1 MVPSPGGISP
11 VTLGRPSAGP
21 NRLAHCP
28 TRRSR
33 PGCWPCRQGREKIP
47 ETLPRKR
54 AGRTGRR
61 SQGSRTLIRQ
71 WTLYRYVGAQGQ
83 LRDPDHRH
91 GARPGG
97 ARSRPARAGAR
108 ADKYRTR
115 VTFIGRDSSG
125 PPRHNL
131 RTRTWVAARNHRRIT
146 APRTRTF
153 NHGAALVVTCG
164 PRSAPLRAAWLT
176 RKSGG
181 WRRRKPHAT
190 CPTTS
195 PSQAVTMSTIARVAL
210 PVAQALRLRVGC
222 SLRWPL
228 RSRRYGFPTL
238 NEPGFE
244 VRTVPLVRSL
254 R

>member
-108 ADKYRTR
+108 ADNARY
-115 VTFIGRDSSG
+115 IGRALPLS
-125 PPRHNL
+125 
-131 RTRTWVAARNHRRIT
+131 VEI
-146 APRTRTF
+146 
-153 NHGAALVVTCG
+153 LVVTCG

>member
-1 MVPSPGGISP
+1 MAQDDAEAVGWERRAAEQGNAQAQHNRGVSYRDGLGVVQDYGEAVRWFRRAADQGTLTRSTTSAGCTRTAEGRGVTTKKPRGGIA
-11 VTLGRPSAGP
+11 VW
-21 NRLAHCP
+21 P
-28 TRRSR
+28 TR
-33 PGCWPCRQGREKIP
+33 
-47 ETLPRKR
+47 ETRL
-54 AGRTGRR
+54 
-61 SQGSRTLIRQ
+61 
-71 WTLYRYVGAQGQ
+71 
-83 LRDPDHRH
+83 
-91 GARPGG
+91 
-97 ARSRPARAGAR
+97 
-108 ADKYRTR
+108 
-115 VTFIGRDSSG
+115 
-125 PPRHNL
+125 
-131 RTRTWVAARNHRRIT
+131 
-146 APRTRTF
+146 
-153 NHGAALVVTCG
+153 
-164 PRSAPLRAAWLT
+164 
-176 RKSGG
+176 G

>member
-71 WTLYRYVGAQGQ
+71 WTLYRCVGAQGQ

-153 NHGAALVVTCG
+153 NHGAALVVTG
-164 PRSAPLRAAWLT
+164 RIPDFPVTRSHPPASWPSAANSSICRT
-176 RKSGG
+176 YRKTAGEES
-181 WRRRKPHAT
+181 RRR
-190 CPTTS
+190 S
-195 PSQAVTMSTIARVAL
+195 
-210 PVAQALRLRVGC
+210 PVAN
-222 SLRWPL
+222 RWMRP
-228 RSRRYGFPTL
+228 
-238 NEPGFE
+238 
-244 VRTVPLVRSL
+244 
-254 R
+254 